1 MAVDRDQTF
10 TVLYDIFSWQDAFKT
25 FTKAGD
31 NFKQLIYRFIFLRD
45 NVVCE

>member
-1 MAVDRDQTF
+1 MAVDRDRNF
-10 TVLYDIFSWQDAFKT
+10 TVLYDIFPLQDAFKT

-31 NFKQLIYRFIFLRD
+31 NFKQLIYRFIFLHD